1 MMEKEIDD
9 LPNWLQDKFI
19 VFVGLMGAGKTKL
32 GRIIASSLKLPF
44 IDADTE
50 IEKAA
55 GYSVREIFD
64 QFGEPYFRQGERRVI
79 KRILSEKPAV
89 LATGGGAY
97 MNLETQKA
105 ITKHGVAIWL
115 RADLDLLVRRTKGRR
130 GRPLLNKGNERD
142 ILSNLIDDRYP
153 IYANAEF
160 IIDVSDEP
168 ANETAKNIIN
178 MLINHNNDYIQQN
191 EDKR

>member
-142 ILSNLIDDRYP
+142 ILSNLIDERYP

-191 EDKR
+191 EDK

>member
-191 EDKR
+191 EDK